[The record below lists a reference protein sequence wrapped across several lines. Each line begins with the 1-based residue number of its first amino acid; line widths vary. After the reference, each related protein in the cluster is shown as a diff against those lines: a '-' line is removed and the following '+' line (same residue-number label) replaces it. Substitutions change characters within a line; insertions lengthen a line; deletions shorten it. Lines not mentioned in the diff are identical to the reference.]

1 MFDWEDDND
10 SFENHLND
18 DLQRFE
24 SQLESNSVGFFDSD
38 RLEAIIDHYLMNGN
52 YSKGEL
58 AAEVGIQQYPFNT
71 LFQIR
76 RAQAMSGLGK
86 LKEALELLDSAE
98 KIDAESMELFLTKAT
113 IFSQLRDSK
122 RAVNF
127 FKRALELADREEK
140 DEIFLDL
147 ATELEQLKDFKS
159 AVEVLEEAMRS
170 NPKNEGALYEL
181 AFCFDQ
187 LGDNSRA
194 INTYRKFLDDNPYS
208 FTAWY
213 NLGNTYS
220 KEEMFQDAIT
230 AYEYCTAINDRF
242 SPAYFNMGNAQLTL
256 EQYNESIE
264 SFERC
269 IEIDGDDALTYCY
282 LGETN
287 EQLENL
293 PLAWDFYQKALS
305 IAPNLAEAWLGLGIV
320 KDLEGHSK
328 ESLHYIERALEIEPN
343 MDGYYHVYAGALE
356 NAEMYEEAE
365 EAYLACLTLEPT
377 NEDCYFDY
385 VDFLVENR
393 IGEARTFV
401 ENYILTHQLFF
412 SILPIIYLNWISN
425 NPEGAKIMLIESFN
439 KDPEKTKDV
448 FIRYP
453 ELADVEEL
461 VNLTRS

>member
-24 SQLESNSVGFFDSD
+24 AQLESNSVGFFDSD

-98 KIDAESMELFLTKAT
+98 KIDSESMELFLTKAT

-187 LGDNSRA
+187 LGDNARA
-194 INTYRKFLDDNPYS
+194 INTYRTFLDENPYS

-242 SPAYFNMGNAQLTL
+242 SPAYFNMGNAQLTI

-269 IEIDGDDALTYCY
+269 IDIDGDDALTYCY
-282 LGETN
+282 LGEAN

-293 PLAWDFYQKALS
+293 TVAWDFYQKALS
-305 IAPNLAEAWLGLGIV
+305 LAPNLAEAWLGLGIV
-320 KDLEGHSK
+320 KDLQGHPK
-328 ESLHYIERALEIEPN
+328 ESLHYIERALEIEPE

-356 NAEMYEEAE
+356 NAEMLEEAE
-365 EAYLACLTLEPT
+365 EAYLACLTLEPG

-385 VDFLVENR
+385 VDFLIENR
-393 IGEARTFV
+393 VGEVRTFV
-401 ENYILTHQLFF
+401 ENFILKNQLFF
-412 SILPIIYLNWISN
+412 SVLPIIYLNWISN
-425 NPEGAKIMLIESFN
+425 NPEGAKIMLVESFN